1 MNVVNRTWSADPNA
15 SVPFWAYTDP
25 DIYREELE
33 KIWYGPHWIYCG
45 LEAEVPEIGSF
56 RTTTLGERPV
66 IMIRSGESEISVVEN
81 RCSHRGVK
89 LCQTRFGQKKELT
102 CPYHLWNYNL
112 KGDLIGVPF
121 RRGVRGQGGMPAD
134 FDPKKL
140 GLRKLRAEA
149 VNGVVWAT
157 FSEQTPSFR
166 DYLGEKFWRN
176 YERVYSGRELRVIG
190 YNRQHIPANWK
201 LMMENIKDPYHAG
214 LLHVFF
220 ATFGL
225 YRADQKSALE
235 MDEKGRHA
243 CLLSIRGEQ
252 ELNEVTGALPN
263 FQADLKL
270 ADNCIIDAVHEFK
283 GDETVGM
290 STIFP
295 SVILQQQMNALST
308 RQIIPT
314 GPDGFDYIWTHFGFA
329 DDSEDMRRR
338 RTRQA
343 NLFGPAGYVSADDG
357 EVVEMSQQGF
367 AQAPQDDVALM
378 MLDGREVG
386 NANHMATETA
396 IRGMYRYYR
405 GVMGL

>member
-201 LMMENIKDPYHAG
+201 LM
-214 LLHVFF
+214 
-220 ATFGL
+220 
-225 YRADQKSALE
+225 
-235 MDEKGRHA
+235 
-243 CLLSIRGEQ
+243 
-252 ELNEVTGALPN
+252 
-263 FQADLKL
+263 
-270 ADNCIIDAVHEFK
+270 
-283 GDETVGM
+283 
-290 STIFP
+290 
-295 SVILQQQMNALST
+295 
-308 RQIIPT
+308 
-314 GPDGFDYIWTHFGFA
+314 
-329 DDSEDMRRR
+329 
-338 RTRQA
+338 
-343 NLFGPAGYVSADDG
+343 
-357 EVVEMSQQGF
+357 
-367 AQAPQDDVALM
+367 
-378 MLDGREVG
+378 
-386 NANHMATETA
+386 
-396 IRGMYRYYR
+396 
-405 GVMGL
+405 